1 MADKLDQLA
10 GFFAKGEK
18 PSGSGDPFA
27 LRRAALGVIRTI
39 REHQLRVSAR
49 TLILEALGVE
59 DGSIGAKLGIDDAR
73 QITTE
78 LLDFI
83 LDRLRNPLRIEGFP
97 SDILT
102 AAIGTDDDILR
113 IIARAEALRALI
125 DSDAGKSLLAAYK
138 RAQNILRIE
147 DKKDGPHT
155 GPIDPALLTLP
166 QEIALESALTG
177 IEPQVAEQLAA
188 EEFTGA
194 THALASLRAPLDAF
208 FTDIMVNDPD
218 PALRK
223 NRLRLLSRL
232 KSAMESVA
240 DLSKIEA

>member
-1 MADKLDQLA
+1 
-10 GFFAKGEK
+10 
-18 PSGSGDPFA
+18 
-27 LRRAALGVIRTI
+27 LGVIRII
-39 REHQLRVSAR
+39 REGKLAISLRA
-49 TLILEALGVE
+49 ILSPAVDHANLAIAKVRGDLLRASKTAYENAGGGPVDGPDHVVLNVE
-59 DGSIGAKLGIDDAR
+59 
-73 QITTE
+73 
-78 LLDFI
+78 LDSVAEIVAFI
-83 LDRLRNPLRIEGFP
+83 LDRLRIQLRTEGFP
-97 SDILT
+97 PDILT

-113 IIARAEALRALI
+113 IIARTEALRALI
-125 DSDAGKSLLAAYK
+125 DSDDGKSLLAAYK

-166 QEIALESALTG
+166 QEIALEAALTG

-188 EEFTGA
+188 ENFAGA